1 LLVLF
6 FYFFLQKRK
15 TMSAQSLED
24 VLFPAALDSS
34 AAAAAAAAAAAPAG
48 QSVTSCPLLAP
59 LLDFEEDVELTLGAG
74 PGDTAEAPRFDDA
87 FVCVDCRPFDGSV
100 TSCVRLCMLHSTN
113 AECVAKSVVNCEESR
128 YEVEVLRALC
138 PNERILAPL
147 AIFYESLQPGHPLRV
162 PDTSEAD
169 DQAVQNVV
177 ITVTPRM
184 LDDALALFD
193 MHDHIPNAVIARVLF
208 DGLSGLCF
216 MHDCNLVHGDFKL
229 ENLLLDHR
237 GRYMLIDFGFTRPI
251 GTHPPRQHGTPGYN
265 PPEILQSMLRA
276 HKDATSLD
284 IELQPSCDVFCA
296 GVMALILSTRVLP
309 FGWPKDKCTNSTKIV
324 SDTVVHNTINMEL
337 DPCVPA
343 ALALRSQREPQTTP
357 ALTNLIHLMV
367 HINPLER
374 PSVRGLLAHTFFR
387 LFGIQ

>member
-1 LLVLF
+1 
-6 FYFFLQKRK
+6 
-15 TMSAQSLED
+15 
-24 VLFPAALDSS
+24 
-34 AAAAAAAAAAAPAG
+34 
-48 QSVTSCPLLAP
+48 
-59 LLDFEEDVELTLGAG
+59 
-74 PGDTAEAPRFDDA
+74 
-87 FVCVDCRPFDGSV
+87 
-100 TSCVRLCMLHSTN
+100 
-113 AECVAKSVVNCEESR
+113 
-128 YEVEVLRALC
+128 
-138 PNERILAPL
+138 
-147 AIFYESLQPGHPLRV
+147 
-162 PDTSEAD
+162 
-169 DQAVQNVV
+169 
-177 ITVTPRM
+177 
-184 LDDALALFD
+184 
-193 MHDHIPNAVIARVLF
+193 VLF

-296 GVMALILSTRVLP
+296 GVVALILSTRVLP
-309 FGWPKDKCTNSTKIV
+309 FGRPKDKCTNSTKIV